1 MNSLKSIGILAM
13 MVCAAAGSLYAQQP
27 TMYQD
32 DNMTT
37 EAFAALLKQ
46 EWFFLRD
53 EQDKFI
59 QETQKKGEFETTSE
73 FQSRTTQRKQLF
85 LETVNKHVKENKLDQ
100 RVFGIWMKASLLN
113 YDADQGIFTLSC
125 PVSIEAPYDI
135 SSVQCFLPNN
145 PFVELTDS
153 VMNGYRS
160 SKIQLKLHPNFKWH
174 INREQARDAQASE
187 VNIYFKVH
195 FTLGFV
201 PGGSE
206 KQMMVRIIPKDI
218 SLIDQYKKLLYW
230 HEVLN
235 K

>member
-1 MNSLKSIGILAM
+1 MKMNSLKSIGILAM

-100 RVFGIWMKASLLN
+100 RVFGI
-113 YDADQGIFTLSC
+113 
-125 PVSIEAPYDI
+125 
-135 SSVQCFLPNN
+135 
-145 PFVELTDS
+145 
-153 VMNGYRS
+153 
-160 SKIQLKLHPNFKWH
+160 
-174 INREQARDAQASE
+174 
-187 VNIYFKVH
+187 
-195 FTLGFV
+195 
-201 PGGSE
+201 
-206 KQMMVRIIPKDI
+206 
-218 SLIDQYKKLLYW
+218 
-230 HEVLN
+230 
-235 K
+235 